1 MTMII
6 TNARIVL
13 ENETILG
20 SIKIVDDTIAKV
32 STGRI
37 DAQGTED
44 VLDANGYFVMP
55 GVVDLHTHG
64 SGGYD
69 FMDGEASDIVGA
81 ASSLA
86 AHGTTTC
93 LPTTL
98 TSSDD
103 ELFSFLGNFN
113 ELKRFLGME
122 RNRDAGLNMA
132 KMPGLHLE
140 GPYFDME
147 QKGAQDPR
155 YIRNPDP
162 KHYMA
167 MMEASNGSIK
177 RWSVAPELEGALE
190 MIGRL
195 SKEGV
200 LISAGHTAATYDD
213 ISKAYDCGMRL
224 LTHFYSGMSTITR
237 KGGFRVLGTVEG
249 GYLIDDLDIELI
261 CDGMHLP
268 PELLAMIFKLKR
280 NDRIIACSDSMRGA
294 AMPSGPSVLGPKHN
308 GTACI
313 IEDGIAKM
321 PDRTCFAGSVA
332 TGDRL
337 VRTLYKTMGMKME
350 QVSRLASLRPAQL
363 IGMDS
368 EIGSI
373 REGKKADLLI
383 CDEDVNLKHVLIDGH
398 IVLNTFKL

>member
-1 MTMII
+1 MVI
-6 TNARIVL
+6 TNAKIVL
-13 ENETILG
+13 EDETILG
-20 SIKIVDDTIAKV
+20 NMKIVDDTIAQIS
-32 STGRI
+32 STPI
-37 DAQGTED
+37 ENPGTD
-44 VLDANGYFVMP
+44 DILDAKGSFVMP

-64 SGGYD
+64 SGGFD
-69 FMDGEASDIVGA
+69 FMDGEVSDIVGA

-98 TSSDD
+98 TSSDE
-103 ELFSFLGNFN
+103 ELFSFI
-113 ELKRFLGME
+113 
-122 RNRDAGLNMA
+122 RNYRTLVEGFKDKPSLNMA

-155 YIRNPDP
+155 YIRKPDE
-162 KHYMA
+162 KHYMSI
-167 MMEASNGSIK
+167 MEAAQGRIK
-177 RWSVAPELEGALE
+177 RWSVAPELDGALE
-190 MIGRL
+190 MAKRL

-200 LISAGHTAATYDD
+200 LISAGHTAATYDE
-213 ISKAYDCGMRL
+213 ISKAYDCGMNL
-224 LTHFYSGMSTITR
+224 LTHFYSGMSSITR
-237 KGGFRVLGTVEG
+237 KGGFRVLGTVES
-249 GYLIDDLDIELI
+249 GYLLDDLNIELI

-268 PELLAMIFKLKR
+268 PELLEMIFKLKR
-280 NDRIIACSDSMRGA
+280 HDRITACSDSMRGA
-294 AMPSGPSVLGPKHN
+294 AMPEGPSILGPKHN

-337 VRTLYKTMGMKME
+337 IRTLYKTMGLKME
-350 QVSRLASLRPAQL
+350 EVSRLVSLRPAQL
-363 IGMDS
+363 IGMDG

-373 REGKKADLLI
+373 KEGKKADLVI
-383 CDEDVNLKHVLIDGH
+383 CDEDAKLKHVLVDGK
-398 IVLNTFKL
+398 IVLNSYRFV